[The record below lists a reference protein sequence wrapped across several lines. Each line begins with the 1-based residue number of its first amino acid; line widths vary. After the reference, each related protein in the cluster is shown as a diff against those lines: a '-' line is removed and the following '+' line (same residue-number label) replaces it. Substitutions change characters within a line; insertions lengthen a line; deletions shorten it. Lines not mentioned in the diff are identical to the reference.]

1 MARPQKQTV
10 DFFPH
15 YCKQYGKTI
24 YILEQRFGNN
34 GYTFWFKLLEE
45 LGNHNGHCI
54 DFTDENEL
62 EFFGAKIRVSVS
74 ETLEM
79 LDLAAKLKAIDPIL
93 WGKKIVWCQNFVNN
107 LSEVYAKRVVSAPE
121 KPVSAPEK
129 PVSDS
134 DNPQS
139 RVEESRVKE
148 SKINTADKSAEEF
161 PLKEKKESPK
171 MTETNFETFWGLYP
185 RHAGVSKKL
194 AYKNFMKLSPD
205 KLPIILE
212 AVKKQIL
219 MEQWQNPKFIPHP
232 ATWLNQE
239 RWEDQVEQAN
249 INANERI
256 L

>member
-1 MARPQKQTV
+1 MKNKDYYFRHDYNPTNDPKII
-10 DFFPH
+10 
-15 YCKQYGKTI
+15 C
-24 YILEQRFGNN
+24 L
-34 GYTFWFKLLEE
+34 
-45 LGNHNGHCI
+45 LGNYGGLGYGI
-54 DFTDENEL
+54 FWR
-62 EFFGAKIRVSVS
+62 IV
-74 ETLEM
+74 EM
-79 LDLAAKLKAIDPIL
+79 LHQEKDYKLPLKKYIFEAIAKQMLTNAEQIETIIQECINTYELFATDSNFFWSNRVLDNINKQQEISNVRSLAGRAGAIAKQNQAKQAKERK
-93 WGKKIVWCQNFVNN
+93 GKERK
-107 LSEVYAKRVVSAPE
+107 Y
-121 KPVSAPEK
+121 
-129 PVSDS
+129 
-134 DNPQS
+134 
-139 RVEESRVKE
+139 
-148 SKINTADKSAEEF
+148 NTADKSAEEF